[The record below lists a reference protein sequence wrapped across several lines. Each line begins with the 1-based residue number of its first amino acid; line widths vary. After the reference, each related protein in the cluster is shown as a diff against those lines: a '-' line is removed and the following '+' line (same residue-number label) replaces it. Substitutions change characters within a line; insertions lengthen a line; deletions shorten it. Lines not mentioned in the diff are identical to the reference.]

1 GSGPFALGL
10 LLLAGDL
17 LPGEEHVHRPGAAGL
32 AVSAGGRA
40 RARTKLLL
48 GRRGRAGTR
57 DQGTESSTESS
68 LLRHGRCPSEKSIAA
83 GVSAGRARTIAS
95 RPRGAGVRE
104 RGGSSAHALLHDTRA
119 HRSSSDRRS
128 APSGRSWVPRR
139 SARSAGSSSR
149 ASARGSDRGRPV
161 PPARPDGYGRRT
173 W

>member
-1 GSGPFALGL
+1 AGAGARRGVRCGRLRALLLRCGRGGPGCGGAASTGAARAAATLGGGARHPGGQVTGSGPFALGL

-68 LLRHGRCPSEKSIAA
+68 LLRHGRCPSEKSIAV
-83 GVSAGRARTIAS
+83 GVSAGRARASAS
-95 RPRGAGVRE
+95 RPRGAGA
-104 RGGSSAHALLHDTRA
+104 RGGG
-119 HRSSSDRRS
+119 
-128 APSGRSWVPRR
+128 GRSTH
-139 SARSAGSSSR
+139 AQ
-149 ASARGSDRGRPV
+149 
-161 PPARPDGYGRRT
+161 
-173 W
+173 